1 MIFDEQDRV
10 IENPDLTMGYLKS
23 ETLNV
28 FHKWIVD
35 SEEHGHY
42 AVLATYPNGGK
53 DIEWVVDTEEKGHWI
68 TIDSKQNVIEHYD
81 GIIPKD
87 LPKEK
92 ENEATWAFD
101 RYIRYTED
109 ELKELSNKIESE
121 SKINKLAIQMEV
133 ATLLFVRNTNL
144 SDEQALE
151 VSMLHEEWAPDTP
164 YVKDDRRLYE
174 GDLYRCIEDH
184 VSQTTWTPMASPS
197 LWAKI
202 LPGQSGDIGVW
213 EQPGPTNPYRKGD
226 RVTHNGKTWTSDID
240 GNIWEPGVYGWTE
253 VDPSPEDQYPE
264 YVVGKS
270 YYKGD
275 KITYGGERY
284 ECIYTEGLPC
294 VWSPTDYPAGWKK
307 VQ

>member
-1 MIFDEQDRV
+1 MIHFTATDETGRINVTTEHKEYTDETYFEFNFPDDFD
-10 IENPDLTMGYLKS
+10 
-23 ETLNV
+23 
-28 FHKWIVD
+28 F
-35 SEEHGHY
+35 
-42 AVLATYPNGGK
+42 
-53 DIEWVVDTEEKGHWI
+53 
-68 TIDSKQNVIEHYD
+68 SKQNEYRIVKGELIHEIAPPTEQEIE
-81 GIIPKD
+81 
-87 LPKEK
+87 
-92 ENEATWAFD
+92 A
-101 RYIRYTED
+101 
-109 ELKELSNKIESE
+109 NKQ
-121 SKINKLAIQMEV
+121 NTFRNQMEV

-202 LPGQSGDIGVW
+202 LSGQSGDIGVW

>member
-1 MIFDEQDRV
+1 MLVLDDNDHEV
-10 IENPDLTMGYLKS
+10 VKPDLSKGYLFK
-23 ETLNV
+23 EIRI
-28 FHKWIVD
+28 KPDAEPVD
-35 SEEHGHY
+35 DITKFAWDDSDYEEIQRY
-42 AVLATYPNGGK
+42 RLYTEE
-53 DIEWVVDTEEKGHWI
+53 DIESFRSIKR
-68 TIDSKQNVIEHYD
+68 N
-81 GIIPKD
+81 
-87 LPKEK
+87 
-92 ENEATWAFD
+92 A
-101 RYIRYTED
+101 
-109 ELKELSNKIESE
+109 
-121 SKINKLAIQMEV
+121 QMKSAV
-133 ATLLFVRNTNL
+133 SLFVRNTNL
-144 SDEQALE
+144 SDEEALA
-151 VSMLHEEWAPDTP
+151 VSMLHEDWKPDTP
-164 YVKDDRRLYE
+164 YVKGDRRLYE
-174 GDLYRCIEDH
+174 GVLYRCIEDH

-253 VDPSPEDQYPE
+253 VDLSPEDQYPE
-264 YVVGKS
+264 YVAGKS

-284 ECIYTEGLPC
+284 ECICTEGLPC